1 MTKRH
6 YSNHLTTFV
15 KKMKIPEL
23 KDGLLL
29 PLAESFY
36 TIQGEGYNTGKAAH
50 FIRLGGCDVGCSWC
64 DAKETWNPGLYPP
77 TDINLIVEEALATNA
92 RSIVITGGEP
102 LSYPLDKLC
111 AKLKQ
116 HEFEIF
122 LETSGSHPLSGRF
135 DWICLS
141 PKKQKPPIG
150 NIFQM
155 ASELKV
161 IIENESDFNWAEIN
175 RKKVPSNTLLYLQPE
190 WSKRE
195 NIIPSIVNYVK
206 NNPLWRISL
215 QTHKYM
221 NIP

>member
-1 MTKRH
+1 
-6 YSNHLTTFV
+6 
-15 KKMKIPEL
+15 MKIPEL

-77 TDINLIVEEALATNA
+77 TEINSIVEKALDSKA

-116 HEFEIF
+116 YDFEIF
-122 LETSGSHPLSGRF
+122 LETSGSHDFSGQF

-161 IIENESDFNWAEIN
+161 IIENESDFDWAESN
-175 RKKVPSNTLLYLQPE
+175 RKKVRSDTLLYLQPE

-195 NIIPSIVNYVK
+195 QVIPSIVNYIK
-206 NNPLWRISL
+206 NNPIWRVSL